1 MDEASAPSARDG
13 DLQQALQTVTGRCP
27 TRPSVRIVVDRCHR
41 MARAYLRQQQQTG
54 GLREDVLGED
64 LDDLAMDA
72 IAGLFERDDQE
83 QFPELRR
90 YFADTDLQAA
100 SQSEL
105 EHALRQLVLGTVSDW
120 LFDAY
125 RAADRS
131 LSNLI
136 RALKRAVDDHAGV
149 ELTRRGNTLWLR
161 VQTDAP
167 SSNGEDG
174 RFGRSSSRGRRM
186 PIETLEAHLTGAVAD
201 DASTPALLSEAVKTL
216 RAHPVYE
223 AAYPLTRLAQAL
235 RAAQTRVQ
243 SVTEHSNGVA
253 YPDDP
258 LFRAEEIEEAIERSL
273 GVVRAEKRST
283 YVDDG
288 VLDEQTYAAYFRA
301 LRDRLEAR
309 FVPPGDAELTHHDAL
324 AAHLDGLPKERYRD
338 EHRSRFEYLDQ
349 CVREVLVD
357 RLQEAMTPSDVR

>member
-1 MDEASAPSARDG
+1 
-13 DLQQALQTVTGRCP
+13 
-27 TRPSVRIVVDRCHR
+27 

-72 IAGLFERDDQE
+72 IAGLFERDDQG
-83 QFPELRR
+83 QFPELQR

-136 RALKRAVDDHAGV
+136 RALKRAVDGHAGAT
-149 ELTRRGNTLWLR
+149 LIRRGKTLWLQ
-161 VQTDAP
+161 VTQTDAP
-167 SSNGEDG
+167 SSNGAVEHS
-174 RFGRSSSRGRRM
+174 GRSSSQGRRM
-186 PIETLEAHLTGAVAD
+186 PLETLEAHLTGTVAETP
-201 DASTPALLSEAVKTL
+201 STKDLLREAVETL
-216 RAHPVYE
+216 RAHPDYE

-235 RAAQTRVQ
+235 RAARVRVQ
-243 SVTEHSNGVA
+243 AVTEHKSGTTR
-253 YPDDP
+253 PEDP
-258 LFRAEEIEEAIERSL
+258 LFRSDEIESEIEKSL
-273 GVVRAEKRST
+273 AQIREDKRET
-283 YVDDG
+283 YVEDG
-288 VLDEQTYAAYFRA
+288 PLDECTYAAYIRA

-309 FVPPGDAELTHHDAL
+309 FVPPGDADLTNHDAL
-324 AAHLDGLPKERYRD
+324 AARLDDDLSRAQYRD
-338 EHRSRFEYLDQ
+338 EHRARFEYLDR
-349 CVREVLVD
+349 CAREVLVD

>member
-13 DLQQALQTVTGRCP
+13 DLQQALQTVTSREP

-54 GLREDVLGED
+54 GLRENVLGED

-72 IAGLFERDDQE
+72 IAGLFERDDQG
-83 QFPELRR
+83 QFPELQR

-136 RALKRAVDDHAGV
+136 RALKRAVDGHAGAT
-149 ELTRRGNTLWLR
+149 LIRRGKTLWLQ

-167 SSNGEDG
+167 SSNGAVEHS
-174 RFGRSSSRGRRM
+174 GRSSSQGRRM

-201 DASTPALLSEAVKTL
+201 DASTPALLNEAVKTL

-258 LFRAEEIEEAIERSL
+258 LFRAEEIEGAIERSL

-338 EHRSRFEYLDQ
+338 EHRSRFEYLDR
-349 CVREVLVD
+349 CVREALVD
-357 RLQEAMTPSDVR
+357 HLQETV

>member
-13 DLQQALQTVTGRCP
+13 DLQQALQTVTSREP

-54 GLREDVLGED
+54 GLRENVLGED

-72 IAGLFERDDQE
+72 IAGLFERDDQG
-83 QFPELRR
+83 QFPELQR

-136 RALKRAVDDHAGV
+136 RALKRAVDGHAGAT
-149 ELTRRGNTLWLR
+149 LIRRGKTLWLQ

-167 SSNGEDG
+167 SSNGAVEHS
-174 RFGRSSSRGRRM
+174 GRSSSQGRRM

-201 DASTPALLSEAVKTL
+201 DASTPALLNEAVKT
-216 RAHPVYE
+216 
-223 AAYPLTRLAQAL
+223 L

-258 LFRAEEIEEAIERSL
+258 LFRAEEIEGAIERSL

-338 EHRSRFEYLDQ
+338 EHRSRFEYLDR
-349 CVREVLVD
+349 CVREALVD
-357 RLQEAMTPSDVR
+357 HLQETV